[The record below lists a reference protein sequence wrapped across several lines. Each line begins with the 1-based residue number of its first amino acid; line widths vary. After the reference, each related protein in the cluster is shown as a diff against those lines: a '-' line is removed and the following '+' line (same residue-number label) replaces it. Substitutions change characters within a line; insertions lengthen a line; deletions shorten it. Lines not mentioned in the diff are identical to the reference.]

1 MLIRLLGK
9 DTAPQQLKRGLD
21 ETTAQL
27 RGVAHRVANAST
39 PGAGGFGDALAQ
51 AGGGAEAGA
60 PGGPDGVPTLEDE
73 MIALADEQLRFE
85 AASRMLQKVYQQVRS
100 AVGGQ

>member
-1 MLIRLLGK
+1 MLVRLLGK
-9 DTAPQQLKRGLD
+9 DTASQQLKRGLD

-39 PGAGGFGDALAQ
+39 PEAGGFGDALAQ
-51 AGGGAEAGA
+51 AGGAVDAA
-60 PGGPDGVPTLEDE
+60 DGVPTLEDE
-73 MIALADEQLRFE
+73 MITLADEQLRFE

-100 AVGGQ
+100 SVGAQ